1 MKSPRQQRG
10 FTLVELIMVIVITGI
25 VAGMVA
31 VFIQKPIEGYFDTV
45 RRAVLSEEADSALR
59 FVSRDLRSA
68 LPNSI
73 VCAGSSVSFVSIR
86 SGGRF
91 REVASNASGGTPLV
105 FGSASTTFNFI
116 GSGATATTRDAR
128 NNAIPL
134 ADAASRVVVGNLS
147 SGVTAC
153 YSSAASFVGNAAT
166 LSALAAGSAT
176 FASATYPP
184 ACELA
189 SPTAVDDPSTA
200 NRNEINDREFGR
212 FYVVDSQPVAYVC
225 DKVNGL
231 TREKKGG
238 AAVLLVAP
246 SHVNDC
252 QVACDQSKARVQLVT
267 FNLTLRDRSNE
278 LVTLLRRVTIV
289 NRP

>member
-1 MKSPRQQRG
+1 MRSPTQQRG
-10 FTLVELIMVIVITGI
+10 FTLVELILVIVITGI

-45 RRAVLSEEADSALR
+45 RRAALSEEADSALR
-59 FVSRDLRSA
+59 FVARDLRSA

-73 VCAGSSVSFVSIR
+73 ACTASGMTFVAIR

-91 REVASNASGGTPLV
+91 REAQTAANGGTPLV
-105 FGSASTTFNFI
+105 FGSESTTFDFI
-116 GSGATATTRDAR
+116 GSDAAATTSDAR
-128 NNAIPL
+128 GNAIPV
-134 ADAASRVVVGNLS
+134 ADSRVVVGNLGLGVDACNS
-147 SGVTAC
+147 SYSTLATAQ
-153 YSSAASFVGNAAT
+153 NAAT

-176 FASATYPP
+176 FAKPTTYPP

-189 SPTAVDDPSTA
+189 SATEPNP
-200 NRNEINDREFGR
+200 NDREFGR
-212 FYVVDSQPVAYVC
+212 FYVVDSTPVKYVC

-231 TREKKGG
+231 TRNGV
-238 AAVLLVAP
+238 ALVAP
-246 SHVNDC
+246 THVNAC
-252 QVACDQSKARVQLVT
+252 QIACDQTKVRVQLVT
-267 FNLTLRDRSNE
+267 FNLTLRDRQNE

>member
-1 MKSPRQQRG
+1 MRSPTQQCG
-10 FTLVELIMVIVITGI
+10 FTLVELIIVVVITGI

-31 VFIQKPIEGYFDTV
+31 VFIQRPIEGYFDTV

-73 VCAGSSVSFVSIR
+73 ACAGDSVSFVAIR

-91 REVASNASGGTPLV
+91 REAATAAGGGTPLL
-105 FGSASTTFNFI
+105 FGSESTTFDFI
-116 GSGATATTRDAR
+116 GNGASATASDAR
-128 NNAIPL
+128 GNAVPL
-134 ADAASRVVVGNLS
+134 AGGASRVVVGNLS

-153 YSSAASFVGNAAT
+153 YSSAAAFVGNAAT
-166 LSALAAGSAT
+166 LAALTAGSAT

-189 SPTAVDDPSTA
+189 SATDPTP
-200 NRNEINDREFGR
+200 NDREFGR
-212 FYVVDSQPVAYVC
+212 FYVVDSTPVVYRC
-225 DKVNGL
+225 DNVNGL
-231 TREKKGG
+231 TRNGVSVV
-238 AAVLLVAP
+238 AAT
-246 SHVNDC
+246 HVNAC
-252 QVACDQSKARVQLVT
+252 QIACDQTKARGQLVT
-267 FNLTLRDRSNE
+267 FNLTLRDRQNE

>member
-1 MKSPRQQRG
+1 MRLAKQQRG
-10 FTLVELIMVIVITGI
+10 FTLVELIIVVVITGI
-25 VAGMVA
+25 IAGMVA
-31 VFIQKPIEGYFDTV
+31 VFIQKPIEGYFDSV

-68 LPNSI
+68 LPNS
-73 VCAGSSVSFVSIR
+73 VACAGGSVSFVAIR

-91 REVASNASGGTPLV
+91 REAATAAGGGTPLL
-105 FGSASTTFNFI
+105 FGSESTSFDFI

-128 NNAIPL
+128 GNAIPL
-134 ADAASRVVVGNLS
+134 TGGVSRVVVGNLS
-147 SGVTAC
+147 RGVTAC
-153 YSSAASFVGNAAT
+153 YSSAAAFVGNAAT

-176 FASATYPP
+176 FASATYPS

-189 SPTAVDDPSTA
+189 SATDP
-200 NRNEINDREFGR
+200 NPNDREFGR
-212 FYVVDSQPVAYVC
+212 FYVVDSQPVRYVC
-225 DKVNGL
+225 DNVNGL
-231 TREKKGG
+231 TRNG
-238 AAVLLVAP
+238 VSVVAP
-246 SHVNDC
+246 THVNDC
-252 QVACDQSKARVQLVT
+252 QIACEQSKARVQLVT

>member
-1 MKSPRQQRG
+1 MRLPKQQRG
-10 FTLVELIMVIVITGI
+10 FTLVELIIVVVITGI
-25 VAGMVA
+25 IAGMVA

-73 VCAGSSVSFVSIR
+73 ACTASGMTFVAIR

-91 REVASNASGGTPLV
+91 REAQTATNSGTPLL
-105 FGSASTTFNFI
+105 FGSASTTFDFI
-116 GSGATATTRDAR
+116 GNGASATTRDAR
-128 NNAIPL
+128 GSAIPL
-134 ADAASRVVVGNLS
+134 AGAASRIVVGNLS

-153 YSSAASFVGNAAT
+153 YSSAASFAGNAAT
-166 LSALAAGSAT
+166 LAALAAGSAT
-176 FASATYPP
+176 FASATYPL

-189 SPTAVDDPSTA
+189 AATEPNP
-200 NRNEINDREFGR
+200 NDREFGR
-212 FYVVDSQPVAYVC
+212 FYVVDSTPVRYVC
-225 DKVNGL
+225 DNVNGL
-231 TREKKGG
+231 TRNG
-238 AAVLLVAP
+238 VSVVAP
-246 SHVNDC
+246 NHVNAC
-252 QVACDQSKARVQLVT
+252 QIACEQTKARVQLVT
-267 FNLTLRDRSNE
+267 FNLTLRDRQNE

>member
-1 MKSPRQQRG
+1 MKRLPRNAG

-59 FVSRDLRSA
+59 FISRDLRSA

-73 VCAGSSVSFVSIR
+73 VCAGDTVNFVSIR

-91 REVASNASGGTPLV
+91 REAASNSGGTPLV
-105 FGSASTTFNFI
+105 FGSASTSFDFI

-134 ADAASRVVVGNLS
+134 ASSRVVVGNLS
-147 SGVTAC
+147 DGVDDC
-153 YSSAASFVGNAAT
+153 YSSAAGFAGNAAT
-166 LSALAAGSAT
+166 LSALADGSAT

-189 SPTAVDDPSTA
+189 SATDP
-200 NRNEINDREFGR
+200 NPNDREFGR
-212 FYVVDSQPVAYVC
+212 FYVVDSQPVAYRC
-225 DKVNGL
+225 DNVNGL
-231 TREKKGG
+231 TRNG
-238 AAVLLVAP
+238 VSVVAP
-246 SHVNDC
+246 THVSAC
-252 QVACDQSKARVQLVT
+252 QIACDQSKARVQLVT

>member
-1 MKSPRQQRG
+1 MRSPKQHRG

-45 RRAVLSEEADSALR
+45 QRAVLSEEADSALR
-59 FVSRDLRSA
+59 FASRDLRSA

-91 REVASNASGGTPLV
+91 REAASNAGGGTPLV
-105 FGSASTTFNFI
+105 FGSASTTFDFI
-116 GSGATATTRDAR
+116 GSGATATTSDAR
-128 NNAIPL
+128 GGAIPL
-134 ADAASRVVVGNLS
+134 AGAASRIVVGNLS
-147 SGVTAC
+147 SGVAAC
-153 YSSAASFVGNAAT
+153 YSSAAAFVGNAAT
-166 LSALAAGSAT
+166 LAALAAGSAT
-176 FASATYPP
+176 FASATYPS

-189 SPTAVDDPSTA
+189 SATDP
-200 NRNEINDREFGR
+200 NPNDREFGR

-225 DKVNGL
+225 DNVNGL
-231 TREKKGG
+231 TRNG
-238 AAVLLVAP
+238 VSVVAP
-246 SHVNDC
+246 THLSAC
-252 QVACDQSKARVQLVT
+252 QIACDQSKARVQLVT